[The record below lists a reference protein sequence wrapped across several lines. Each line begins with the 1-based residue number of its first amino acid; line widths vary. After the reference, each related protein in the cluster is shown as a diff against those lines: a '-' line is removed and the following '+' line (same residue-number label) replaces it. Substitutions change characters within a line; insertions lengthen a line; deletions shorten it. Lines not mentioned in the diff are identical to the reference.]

1 VVVAST
7 IAWPTANSVSAQ
19 AGPGAGP
26 EPVRVELTEVG
37 FSPDTVTAAVGQT
50 VWIDNVSPATRSVTV
65 GEGALTSGLIAPG
78 GRFVFALPTNGSF
91 ALTDDATPA
100 NTARLTVGRPTLAG
114 AVTDNAG
121 TRIPNILPPVVPLDL
136 HPDIAVRFSRN
147 RILISPVFNATV
159 SQINAALAA
168 NGLVVVGGLPDTFS
182 GVGGM
187 IVTEVVGGS
196 SPSNTV
202 QLQGILD
209 DLRTRPGIR
218 TAALDMALAVET
230 ALPRPLDPEIGPDT
244 NNDGIPDRGPLAYG
258 TWDALVATDGSARG
272 VGENYGL
279 EASRFPQA
287 WNLRDE
293 MRRRSPNG
301 PAFDTVVMDQGFDL
315 THPAVA
321 GATLHRICSDDL
333 VDLITGPVCT
343 DNPID
348 PVTGRPVSRH
358 GNSVAATIG
367 APFEQGPAGSRAF
380 RGVVGGNPE
389 SDLHLVPWLGRD
401 QRTSQEGVTVVDM
414 ALTLKM
420 VLDARPTL
428 FPQLKVINVS
438 GKTVLIDTAVW
449 DRRWATDT
457 CGPSDDDDAAPGAQ
471 PVACTPNTLDQ
482 YLREFRALAEMTR
495 PVVERVLGIGAVL
508 VVAAGNE
515 AQGFCT
521 DVPPRTVACENFDR
535 PDTWNIHLFGWVDRT
550 WHRPSGRGSPVLMA
564 ESYEATNAIASY
576 SNVGTIAAPGTVVS
590 TDVLPSGTATY
601 GSINGTSFAAP
612 MTSAAVGVIAELNPT
627 MQGDAIVAHLKQR
640 GRSDIAGTV
649 TPRIDVFEAALSLPG
664 VAARLVDVN
673 DPSPD
678 GNRRTLRRDDGTTYD
693 TDTTRRGTTN
703 GPRSSAPDGRVDMR
717 DFRVFRDAWLD
728 GCRSGGAI
736 VSTAC
741 PPSSAIVFDG
751 GNFHPKFDTNLDG
764 CISFDGLLPFC
775 DRSETLFSRLDFN
788 GDGRLDDRRVLVP
801 LTPTGAVAPP
811 GQGTLMSDLDVLASQ
826 WGTGAGADTGGYDA
840 ADLPRLLSSA
850 DIELRLERLW
860 EAGATSVTV
869 EAVSI
874 ATLDELWQ
882 ETVTKPPAGQ
892 VPWKVITLP
901 VWPSVDPSL
910 VQVRITTTLPP
921 RSDPVVYLSE
931 PLDARPGED
940 LTLSPCV
947 DRLTVTASPAAPT
960 PGGTTRLDA
969 LLVDCQ
975 GAPVVGEDLRFD
987 VLSAFDGSRLGGET
1001 FVDGVVAP
1009 VISRVTDFRG
1019 RATVDF
1025 TFPAREVG
1033 PSAVRVSTNPGIG
1046 ALAPMRAI
1054 ARFGGAFDFVPGL
1067 TVFYRSREVI
1077 EEYERFSTNLWGE
1090 DADDCEGPID
1100 ATGSPYGCF
1109 ASRQRLAF
1117 PDSIGLEPG
1126 VVMIDRRGRIEVEDN
1141 LAWDSLR
1148 IIGGLEADEY
1158 DPSVHYAFVPLV
1170 TNLLE
1175 WPAGNIAAATDR
1187 EIFSAVDITTPGS
1200 PSYEWSGEYPIPLP
1214 DITYTLNAAGLNV
1227 YGLAAVN
1234 DSTYWQG
1241 TTHNIQNFGS
1251 LASFH
1256 PDAPLGRY
1264 REFGPGHRHQIPT
1277 ELGVLN
1283 RIDGSSFPFA
1293 RDVDGPL
1300 TVRRS
1305 TDGRFLTYTYCGRN
1319 DRPIDSG
1326 GGYWSDT
1333 DPLEGWGRDP
1343 DRQRFERQP
1352 GDRAAPKHE
1361 GVVRGKSIFVATV
1374 SLDGSA
1380 PPPGTLD
1387 LPECDPPGGDASFI
1401 VSPNPQEGS
1410 VVRFTPA
1417 ASRTA
1422 VDDQLQYAWTF
1433 GDGNTSTERIPEHV
1447 YDDSGEYIVT
1457 LTVTDPKGG
1466 VGVSAQQISVA
1477 NTPPN
1482 LWIEAARI
1490 NGRDI
1495 EFDLRV
1501 GDVSAVDGLG
1511 ITIAITGSSGFPV
1524 VPASPYPIGT
1534 HTVTVPDVNPG
1545 VYTVTIFAIDKD
1557 GGTASRT
1564 VQLTVTSSPP
1574 PSGAVQPLMMPLS
1587 ASVDESPP
1595 PPPPTQAMGFRSPPA
1610 EFAAA
1615 TVGASSTADPLASV
1629 AVPAFVLSR
1638 LDTTT
1643 ATTLQIRNASIN
1655 NGVPVGT
1662 VFDLGDGR
1670 TAVPITA
1677 GATATITYLAAG
1689 EFSVLTA
1696 IAGVSAGSP
1705 LTVTGAPL
1713 VPVVTYLG
1721 ATSGAVGQ
1729 EVEVSARVTAT
1740 TSTGFPVAGRPVEFT
1755 LRGVTVTAVSGADG
1769 VALTRLRV
1777 APPAGSTTIAVN
1789 VPASGGDSGAS
1800 ATVGFTVLANEPPTA
1815 DAGGPYTVP
1824 IDGVLSLQATGT
1836 DADDGP
1842 TALGFRWD
1850 LDGDGDF
1857 DDAIG
1862 NDVALTNQ
1870 QLTSLVCRGVCANGQ
1885 SYSIAVRVTDPKGA
1899 TAVASTTVTPIA
1911 DFGLTITPA
1920 SATLVPNSQT
1930 SFTVNVVSTNGFA
1943 TPVALSAPSLPP
1955 DVTATFSP
1963 STVTPNGSSVLTL
1976 RAGPGV
1982 QATPG
1987 TPLIVR
1993 GTAGGLVR
2001 ETGGSVSLE
2010 FGLLPVC
2017 YGTITGV
2024 VRDADT
2030 GEPLPGLPV
2039 GITSILRSTTTDE
2052 EGRYRFEELPVA
2064 SDNGPLAYGLRSNP
2078 VGYET
2083 RLFSATAAC
2092 NVVTTADTTVTRL
2105 RFGAITGRVFL
2116 ADPTGAIIGP
2126 LPNVAVTGPAGP
2138 ATDAQGRYTKQNV
2151 ALNPGGTPR
2160 TYLIGVNG
2168 VANVRHPAQ
2177 QASVTV
2183 RADEVTEQDFVSYQM
2198 CFGSVRGRMIDAAT
2212 GLAIPGA
2219 RMSIGSRTI
2228 VANAQGVAVMN
2239 DIPLGAPNNSRVSL
2253 SVTGRPPT
2261 GTTLFR
2267 PPTAAVLPRC
2277 GAITPVEVLVTMPVE
2292 NFATIAATIVDAETG
2307 LPVQGL
2313 QLGTSSGAR
2322 SPGVSDAQ
2330 GRVDWRVSLG
2340 LNNTT
2345 GNISVFAVAGN
2356 GYFSSAT
2363 QGLSLTANG
2372 TTPVTFQVLR
2382 ARTGSVEGRVTDAIT
2397 GAALSAI
2404 TVVMGFR
2411 TTTTD
2416 TDGRYR
2422 FDNVGLQAGN
2432 LPTPVTLTAR
2442 DNFNVFEPIA
2452 YWFQQRTVTVEA
2464 DRTSTADFALLPVC
2478 QGANVRGRV
2487 INAATG
2493 EPLEEALVGIGDN
2506 NPQLTDAEGRFSF
2519 TDLRVSAQ
2527 NAPRT
2532 IWVSASKAG
2541 FTSATR
2547 QVTLFCGADLV
2558 VDFGT
2563 ADPTTG
2569 TITGRVTDEDG
2580 LPVPDVFVGTEFGG
2594 AAATDSD
2601 GRYTVASVPTAAGG
2615 AARDW
2620 QVTFIP
2626 PLATGLRSATR
2637 TATVSS
2643 GATTT
2648 VDAILV
2654 RGGGA
2659 VNQSPTARISG
2670 PTTVTE
2676 GSTVTLSAATSSDPD
2691 GVITLYEWDL
2701 DNNGTYEIA
2710 GADRTTVDVTRPDN
2724 GVVTVR
2730 LRVTDDGGAT
2740 ATTTAAV
2747 TFTNVP
2753 PTVTLAADLVV
2764 DGLRVTRSG
2773 SFTDPGTADTHLATV
2788 DWGAGD
2794 GPQPLV
2800 LTGTT
2805 FALDHVYPR
2814 AGSFTVTVRVC
2825 DDDASP
2831 TVEGCG
2837 TATFGVTVTQ
2847 PNRAP
2852 TATDASVATR
2862 QNRAVPLVLAGVD
2875 PDGDDLTFQI
2885 VDPPQH
2891 GRLTGVAPDLV
2902 YTPDDGYVGA
2912 DRVRFTVSDEEF
2924 TSSPAEI
2931 SIQVTEANV
2940 APTATITGPTT
2951 ATEGSTV
2958 TLSASTSTD
2967 PDGVIA
2973 AYEWDIDDDG
2983 SIDGTGTTIDV
2994 SSPDDAVVTVRLTVV
3009 DDEGARGTST
3019 RSVTFANVAP
3029 VVTLAGDLVVGA
3041 DRRVTRTGSFTDP
3054 GTADTHTATVDW
3066 GAGDGPQALALV
3078 GTAFSLDRAYAEP
3091 GTYTVTVEVCD
3102 DDAGCGSAQF
3112 TVTIAP
3118 PRVNVPPVAVVTG
3131 ALTAI
3136 EGATVDLSGVDSR
3149 DPDGS
3154 IVLYEWDLDGDG
3166 TFERSG
3172 VTVSVSLPDQGRVTA
3187 TLRVT
3192 DDDGASTTVTRT
3204 VDFSDAPP
3212 VIVLDDLV
3220 VGPDGTV
3227 TRSGR
3232 IVDPGVNDQH
3242 VVTVDWG
3249 DGSARRPVTVSARRF
3264 TLSHRYPTSTA
3275 LAAALPSQ
3283 YLVTVEACDVTD
3295 PQACGRAA
3303 FSVEIPVATPRSDL
3317 AVSVG
3322 VPSDLAVGRSSTLAV
3337 DVVNA
3342 GPAEA
3347 VGVQVVVL
3355 LPQGIIAGNV
3365 ITPGWTCTAAG
3376 STVTCV
3382 PTTERLALGSWT
3394 IGIPVTVTD
3403 RAPNELVFAA
3413 TVSSATSDPVA
3424 SNNQSQST
3432 ATLQPIGS
3440 TPAPGTPSGQ
3450 LPQTGTGSLQMLWLS
3465 TAVAALGILLSFSS
3479 RVRRRLPASR

>member
-1 VVVAST
+1 
-7 IAWPTANSVSAQ
+7 
-19 AGPGAGP
+19 
-26 EPVRVELTEVG
+26 
-37 FSPDTVTAAVGQT
+37 
-50 VWIDNVSPATRSVTV
+50 
-65 GEGALTSGLIAPG
+65 
-78 GRFVFALPTNGSF
+78 
-91 ALTDDATPA
+91 
-100 NTARLTVGRPTLAG
+100 
-114 AVTDNAG
+114 
-121 TRIPNILPPVVPLDL
+121 
-136 HPDIAVRFSRN
+136 
-147 RILISPVFNATV
+147 
-159 SQINAALAA
+159 
-168 NGLVVVGGLPDTFS
+168 
-182 GVGGM
+182 
-187 IVTEVVGGS
+187 
-196 SPSNTV
+196 
-202 QLQGILD
+202 
-209 DLRTRPGIR
+209 
-218 TAALDMALAVET
+218 
-230 ALPRPLDPEIGPDT
+230 
-244 NNDGIPDRGPLAYG
+244 
-258 TWDALVATDGSARG
+258 
-272 VGENYGL
+272 
-279 EASRFPQA
+279 
-287 WNLRDE
+287 
-293 MRRRSPNG
+293 
-301 PAFDTVVMDQGFDL
+301 
-315 THPAVA
+315 
-321 GATLHRICSDDL
+321 
-333 VDLITGPVCT
+333 
-343 DNPID
+343 
-348 PVTGRPVSRH
+348 
-358 GNSVAATIG
+358 VAATIG

-438 GKTVLIDTAVW
+438 GKTVLIDASVW

-495 PVVERVLGIGAVL
+495 PVVERVLGTGAVL

-515 AQGFCT
+515 ARDFCT

-535 PDTWNIHLFGWVDRT
+535 PDTSNIHLFGWVDRT

-612 MTSAAVGVIAELNPT
+612 MTTAAVGVIAELNPT

-640 GRSDIAGTV
+640 ARSDVAGTV

-678 GNRRTLRRDDGTTYD
+678 GNRRTLRRDDGTVYD
-693 TDTTRRGTTN
+693 TDTTRSATTN
-703 GPRSSAPDGRVDMR
+703 GPRWSAPDGRVDMR

-736 VSTAC
+736 VSAAC

-764 CISFDGLLPFC
+764 CISADGLLPFC

-788 GDGRLDDRRVLVP
+788 GDGKLDDRRVLVP
-801 LTPTGAVAPP
+801 LTSTGAVAPP
-811 GQGTLMSDLDVLASQ
+811 GQGTLMSDLDVLASR
-826 WGTGAGADTGGYDA
+826 WGVGAGADTGGYDA

-860 EAGATSVTV
+860 EAGATSATV

-874 ATLDELWQ
+874 ATLEELWQ

-921 RSDPVVYLSE
+921 RADPVVYLSE

-947 DRLTVTASPAAPT
+947 DRLTVSASPAAPT
-960 PGGTTRLDA
+960 PGGTTRIEA
-969 LLVDCQ
+969 QLVDCQ
-975 GAPVVGEDLRFD
+975 GVPVVGEDLRFD

-1019 RATVDF
+1019 RASVDF
-1025 TFPAREVG
+1025 TFPVREVG

-1090 DADDCEGPID
+1090 DTDDCEGPID

-1126 VVMIDRRGRIEVEDN
+1126 VVMIDRRGRIEVEDR

-1158 DPSVHYAFVPLV
+1158 DPSVHYGFVPLV

-1187 EIFSAVDITTPGS
+1187 EVFSAIDITAPGS
-1200 PSYEWSGEYPIPLP
+1200 PSYEWSSEYPIPLP

-1264 REFGPGHRHQIPT
+1264 REFGPGPRHQIPT

-1305 TDGRFLTYTYCGRN
+1305 PDGRFLTYTYCGRN

-1326 GGYWSDT
+1326 GGYWNDT
-1333 DPLEGWGRDP
+1333 DPLEPWGRDP
-1343 DRQRFERQP
+1343 DKQRFERRP

-1380 PPPGTLD
+1380 PPAGILD

-1401 VSPNPQEGS
+1401 VSPNPQEGN

-1417 ASRTA
+1417 TSRTA
-1422 VDDQLQYAWTF
+1422 VDGGLEYAWSF
-1433 GDGNTSTERIPEHV
+1433 GDGNTSTERIPEHL
-1447 YDDSGEYIVT
+1447 YEDSGEYIVT
-1457 LTVTDPKGG
+1457 LTVTDPRGG
-1466 VGVSAQQISVA
+1466 VGVSSQQISVA

-1482 LWIEAARI
+1482 LWIEAARV
-1490 NGRDI
+1490 NGQNI
-1495 EFDLRV
+1495 EFDLTV
-1501 GDVSAVDGLG
+1501 GEFSAVDGLG
-1511 ITIAITGSSGFPV
+1511 ITVAITGSSGFPV

-1545 VYTVTIFAIDKD
+1545 AYTVTIFAIDKD

-1595 PPPPTQAMGFRSPPA
+1595 PPPPTQAMGFRSAPA
-1610 EFAAA
+1610 ELAAA
-1615 TVGASSTADPLASV
+1615 TVGASSAADPLAS
-1629 AVPAFVLSR
+1629 AAIPAFVLSR

-1643 ATTLQIRNASIN
+1643 ATTVQVRNASIN
-1655 NGVPVGT
+1655 NGAPVGT

-1689 EFSVLTA
+1689 EFSVTTA
-1696 IAGVSAGSP
+1696 LAGVSARSP

-1740 TSTGFPVAGRPVEFT
+1740 TSTGFPVAGRPLEFT

-1789 VPASGGDSGAS
+1789 VAASGGDSGATTS
-1800 ATVGFTVLANEPPTA
+1800 AGFTVLANEPPTA

-1870 QLTSLVCRGVCANGQ
+1870 QLTSLVCRGTCASGQ

-1930 SFTVNVVSTNGFA
+1930 SFTVNVVSTNGFT

-1976 RAGPGV
+1976 RAGAGV

-2030 GEPLPGLPV
+2030 GEPLRGFPV
-2039 GITSILRSTTTDE
+2039 DITSILRSTTTDD
-2052 EGRYRFEELPVA
+2052 EGRYRFEQLPVA

-2078 VGYET
+2078 IGYET
-2083 RLFSATAAC
+2083 RFFGATAAC

-2105 RFGAITGRVFL
+2105 RFGTITGRVFL

-2160 TYLIGVNG
+2160 TYFLGVNG
-2168 VANVRHPAQ
+2168 VANVRHPAA

-2183 RADEVTEQDFVSYQM
+2183 RADEIAEQDLVSYQM
-2198 CFGSVRGRMIDAAT
+2198 CFGSVRGRMIDEAT

-2219 RMSIGSRTI
+2219 RMSIGSRTV

-2277 GAITPVEVLVTMPVE
+2277 GAITPVEVPVTMPVE

-2313 QLGTSSGAR
+2313 QLGTANGAR
-2322 SPGVSDAQ
+2322 SPGTSNAQ

-2345 GNISVFAVAGN
+2345 GNISVFAVGGN

-2363 QGLSLTANG
+2363 QGLTLTANG

-2416 TDGRYR
+2416 ADGRYR

-2432 LPTPVTLTAR
+2432 LPTPVTVTAR

-2452 YWFQQRTVTVEA
+2452 YWFQQQTVTVEA
-2464 DRTSTADFALLPVC
+2464 DRTATADFALLPVC

-2493 EPLEEALVGIGDN
+2493 EPLEGALVGTGQDT
-2506 NPQLTDAEGRFSF
+2506 QLTDAEGRFSF
-2519 TDLRVSAQ
+2519 TDLRVSPQ
-2527 NAPRT
+2527 NAPRSIT
-2532 IWVSASKAG
+2532 MSASKTG

-2547 QVTLFCGADLV
+2547 QVTLFCGADIV

-2563 ADPTTG
+2563 TDPTTG

-2580 LPVPDVFVGTEFGG
+2580 LAVPNVFVGTEFGG

-2601 GRYTVASVPTAAGG
+2601 GRYTVSAVPTAAGG

-2626 PLATGLRSATR
+2626 PLSTGLRSATS
-2637 TATVSS
+2637 TATVTS
-2643 GATTT
+2643 GATST
-2648 VDAILV
+2648 VDAVLA

-2659 VNQSPTARISG
+2659 TNQSPTARITG
-2670 PTTVTE
+2670 ALTATE

-2691 GVITLYEWDL
+2691 GTIALYEWDL
-2701 DNNGTYEIA
+2701 GANGSYEVSS
-2710 GADRTTVDVTRPDN
+2710 ADATTFDVTLPDN
-2724 GVVTVR
+2724 GIVTVR
-2730 LRVTDDGGAT
+2730 LRVTDDGAVA
-2740 ATTTAAV
+2740 ATTTFAV
-2747 TFTNVP
+2747 TFTNVAP
-2753 PTVTLAADLVV
+2753 VVSLADDLAI
-2764 DGLRVTRSG
+2764 DGLRITRAG
-2773 SFTDPGTADTHLATV
+2773 SFSDPGTADTHLATV

-2794 GPQPLV
+2794 GPQPLA
-2800 LTGTT
+2800 LSRGA
-2805 FALDHVYPR
+2805 FDLDHAYTQ
-2814 AGSFTVTVRVC
+2814 AGTYNVVVEVC
-2825 DDDASP
+2825 DDDDGG

-2837 TATFGVTVTQ
+2837 TATFEVGVTQ

-2852 TATDASVATR
+2852 TATVASVATR
-2862 QNRAVPLVLAGVD
+2862 QNRPVAIVLVGAD
-2875 PDGDDLTFQI
+2875 PDGDHLTFAI
-2885 VDPPQH
+2885 VDPPVN
-2891 GRLTGVAPDLV
+2891 GTLSGVAPNLV
-2902 YTPDDGYVGA
+2902 YTPTDGYVGD
-2912 DRVRFTVSDEEF
+2912 DRLTFTVSDSES
-2924 TSSPAEI
+2924 TSVPAEI
-2931 SIQVTEANV
+2931 SIRVTDANV
-2940 APTATITGPTT
+2940 APTATITGPDST
-2951 ATEGSTV
+2951 TEGSTV
-2958 TLSASTSTD
+2958 TLSASTSSD
-2967 PDGVIA
+2967 PDGTIV
-2973 AYEWDIDDDG
+2973 AYEWDVDDDGTIDATDATIPISRDDDG
-2983 SIDGTGTTIDV
+2983 S
-2994 SSPDDAVVTVRLTVV
+2994 VTVRLNVT
-3009 DDEGARGTST
+3009 DDEGLVGTT
-3019 RSVTFANVAP
+3019 TVTVTFTNVAP
-3029 VVTLAGDLVVGA
+3029 TVTLADDLVVGA
-3041 DRRVTRTGSFTDP
+3041 DRRLTRTGSLTDP
-3054 GTADTHTATVDW
+3054 GVADTHTATVDW
-3066 GAGDGPQALALV
+3066 GEGASAEELVLNGAG
-3078 GTAFSLDRAYAEP
+3078 FELDHTFGGP
-3091 GTYTVTVEVCD
+3091 GTYTVVVEVCD
-3102 DDAGCGSAQF
+3102 DDDSGTVEGCGAAQF
-3112 TVTIAP
+3112 TFTITP
-3118 PRVNVPPVAVVTG
+3118 PRVNVGPTAVATG
-3131 ALTAI
+3131 SLTAL
-3136 EGATVDLSGVDSR
+3136 EGATVTVSGTDSS

-3154 IVLYEWDLDGDG
+3154 IVRFDWDLDGDG
-3166 TFERSG
+3166 LFERTG
-3172 VTVSVSLPDQGRVTA
+3172 PTTDVSLPDQGQVTVA
-3187 TLRVT
+3187 LRVT
-3192 DDDGASTTVTRT
+3192 DDDGASDATTRT
-3204 VDFSDAPP
+3204 ITFTDVPP
-3212 VIVLDDLV
+3212 LIVLDDDLTI
-3220 VGPDGTV
+3220 GADGSVSRT
-3227 TRSGR
+3227 GR
-3232 IVDPGVNDQH
+3232 IVDPGVDDGH
-3242 VVTVDWG
+3242 SVTVDWG
-3249 DGSARRPVTVSARRF
+3249 DGSPPRSVEVSDRRF
-3264 TLSHRYPTSTA
+3264 TLHHTYASG
-3275 LAAALPSQ
+3275 AALGSGLVQ
-3283 YLVTVEACDVTD
+3283 RLGSSYLVVVEACDTAISG
-3295 PQACGRAA
+3295 ACGSSTFEVDPFVPEPTA
-3303 FSVEIPVATPRSDL
+3303 DL
-3317 AVSVG
+3317 AVSVS
-3322 VPSDLAVGRSSTLAV
+3322 VPDGLTAGGFATVTL

-3342 GPAEA
+3342 GPAQAAGVRLVLTLPGGA
-3347 VGVQVVVL
+3347 VAAS
-3355 LPQGIIAGNV
+3355 PSA
-3365 ITPGWTCTAAG
+3365 PGWDCSVDG
-3376 STVTCV
+3376 SAVTCV
-3382 PTTERLALGSWT
+3382 PDSGLLPVGAWTIRVPVTVTSSRADQLSFAATISSTTADPVTANNEGRDATVTQPTRDATPPAPVAPAPPPPVDTTPIPPLSTELPQTGSGVGHLISLSFALALLGSLLALGS
-3394 IGIPVTVTD
+3394 
-3403 RAPNELVFAA
+3403 
-3413 TVSSATSDPVA
+3413 
-3424 SNNQSQST
+3424 
-3432 ATLQPIGS
+3432 
-3440 TPAPGTPSGQ
+3440 
-3450 LPQTGTGSLQMLWLS
+3450 
-3465 TAVAALGILLSFSS
+3465 
-3479 RVRRRLPASR
+3479 RRRRPSST